1 MRSALVCASAPMPM
15 TSEATVS
22 DLAVQVQAMPH
33 IPVCSTIEA
42 STDSLAVYE
51 EFYTQMRFSSAP
63 NFIMTQ
69 GHSPTVARGTW
80 DLVRSVLVSGEL
92 PRWIK
97 EMMFVAIS
105 SERKCRYCTAAHIAC
120 CRMLSVNP
128 DWIELAAVDVDAI
141 PDQKLREMILFALKC
156 SRDPQ
161 SLAETDY
168 AKLRKHGLENKEI
181 VEIISMAGLAVYAN
195 ILADATGM
203 EEDPMF
209 DAY

>member
-1 MRSALVCASAPMPM
+1 
-15 TSEATVS
+15 VS
-22 DLAVQVQAMPH
+22 DLALQVQAMPH

-128 DWIELAAVDVDAI
+128 DWIKLAAVDVNAI
-141 PDQKLREMILFALKC
+141 PDKKLREMILFALKC

>member
-1 MRSALVCASAPMPM
+1 M
-15 TSEATVS
+15 S
-22 DLAVQVQAMPH
+22 DLALQVQAMPH

-128 DWIELAAVDVDAI
+128 DWIKLAAVDVNAI
-141 PDQKLREMILFALKC
+141 PDKKLREMILFALKC

>member
-1 MRSALVCASAPMPM
+1 MPM

-128 DWIELAAVDVDAI
+128 DWIKLAAVDVNAI
-141 PDQKLREMILFALKC
+141 PDKKLREMILFALKC

>member
-1 MRSALVCASAPMPM
+1 
-15 TSEATVS
+15 VS

-128 DWIELAAVDVDAI
+128 DWIKLAAVDVNAI
-141 PDQKLREMILFALKC
+141 PDKKLREMILFALKC

>member
-1 MRSALVCASAPMPM
+1 M
-15 TSEATVS
+15 
-22 DLAVQVQAMPH
+22 
-33 IPVCSTIEA
+33 EA

-105 SERKCRYCTAAHIAC
+105 SERNCRYCTAAHIAC

-128 DWIELAAVDVDAI
+128 DWIKLAVVDVDAI
-141 PDQKLREMILFALKC
+141 PDKKLREMILFALKC
-156 SRDPQ
+156 ARDPQ

>member
-1 MRSALVCASAPMPM
+1 
-15 TSEATVS
+15 
-22 DLAVQVQAMPH
+22 MPH
-33 IPVCSTIEA
+33 IPVCSAIEA

-51 EFYTQMRFSSAP
+51 EFYTEMRFSSAP

-69 GHSPTVARGTW
+69 GHSSTVARGTW
-80 DLVRSVLVSGEL
+80 DLVRSVLVTGEL
-92 PRWIK
+92 PRWMK

-105 SERKCRYCTAAHIAC
+105 SERNCRYCTAAHIAC
-120 CRMLSVNP
+120 CRMLRVNP

-156 SRDPQ
+156 SRAPQ
-161 SLAETDY
+161 SLTEVDY
-168 AKLRKHGLENKEI
+168 ARLRRHGLEHKEI